1 MRKTAALLWLLGV
14 VLTASAQETVLKGTV
29 ADTLNKQQLH
39 NAVVSLL
46 RPKDSVLIKYVRTD
60 QQGRFQISGIPSGKL
75 LILVSYPNY
84 ADYLDQ
90 LTVDANATKDLG
102 NIPLITKAK
111 LLEEVIVK
119 QKISAIR
126 MRGDTTEYRADSFR
140 VSANA
145 NVQELLRKLPGISVN
160 GKGEITA
167 QGQKVEKVLVDGE
180 EFFSDDPAVVTQ
192 NLRADAVEKVQS
204 FDKKSDQAV
213 FTGIDDGQ
221 KTKTLNLVLKEDKK
235 KGYFGKLEA
244 GSDFGKYR
252 YGKGMLNSFKGK
264 KKAAAYITT
273 DNTRYETLNWN
284 ERRNYGEDLNTQ
296 TQISDD
302 GGVSMWSSGDEF
314 SWGRGL
320 PNSTTGGL
328 HFSNKWNQDK
338 HNSIN
343 TYQFNDLRV
352 TGENTSTTQTLLP
365 DGSFFVNNSDQKF
378 DNLRRRNRL
387 RSTYE
392 WQIDSTSNLKI
403 IGTGSIINNR
413 SNSIFQGASLDSK
426 GFKLNETSRQT
437 INESDEQNLIAN
449 IFWRKRFKKKGRT
462 ISITADV
469 NSTRRTGD
477 GFLFAT
483 NTFFTGATTTTR
495 IDQKKTNDENISGLS
510 TKVSYTEPLSK
521 TTTLELNYRFE
532 NNRNNAERNTLE
544 GGVNGAGKYET
555 MVDSLSNH
563 FVFNNYG
570 HIGGFNIRYNYKKI
584 NFSVGTGVGNVQFNI
599 EDLRKARNRSANFTN
614 FLPSANFNYQLKKQ
628 TRLGFRY
635 NGSTRNPSLQQINP
649 IIDNIDPLNLTVG
662 NPNLGQEFR
671 NNFELYFSDYKVL
684 KSKNIYLSANYSY
697 VNNAITNANT
707 IDKATGKR
715 INQAVN
721 VNGNYNFNMW
731 SSYGFEL
738 FPSFN
743 LNFNFNPSINRF
755 INIVDGQ
762 ENINDSRNMRFSIGS
777 GYWGDKWINYWFDLS
792 ATNNFSKSSINPNN
806 TTRFWNYNTNANIE
820 MKLPKKWYV
829 NFEADIEMYQ
839 RTTVFANQRNVV
851 LLNGS
856 VRKSID
862 KKENWQIQFRVNDIL
877 NQNLGINRNISSN
890 FISETTQQSIRRFG
904 MLSLTYNFNKN
915 GAEPKGF

>member
-1 MRKTAALLWLLGV
+1 MRKTAALLWLLCFAF
-14 VLTASAQETVLKGTV
+14 TANAQENLLKGSV
-29 ADTLNKQQLH
+29 ADTLNKQVLY

-60 QQGRFQISGIPSGKL
+60 QQGNFQLNGVPNGKF

-90 LTVDANATKDLG
+90 LTIDDTHSKDLG
-102 NIPLITKAK
+102 NIPLMTKAK

-145 NVQELLRKLPGISVN
+145 NVQELLRKLPGITVN
-160 GKGEITA
+160 GKGEISA

-235 KGYFGKLEA
+235 KGYFGKVEA
-244 GSDFGKYR
+244 GSDFDRYR
-252 YGKGMLNSFKGK
+252 YGKTMLNVFKGK
-264 KKAAAYITT
+264 KKAAAYITS
-273 DNTRYETLNWN
+273 DNTRYETLNWS
-284 ERRNYGEDLNTQ
+284 ERRNYGEDMNTQ
-296 TQISDD
+296 TEMTED
-302 GGVSMWSSGDEF
+302 GGIMMWSNGDDF

-338 HNSIN
+338 HNSVN

-352 TGENTSTTQTLLP
+352 NGVNTSTTQTLLP
-365 DGSFFVNNSDQKF
+365 DGSFFVNNSDQSF
-378 DNLRRRNRL
+378 NNLKRRNRL

-403 IGTGSIINNR
+403 IGTGSMINNR
-413 SNSIFQGASLDSK
+413 SNNSFTGSSLDSK

-437 INESDEQNLIAN
+437 IMESDEQNLIAN

-462 ISITADV
+462 ISINADI

-483 NTFFTGATTTTR
+483 NTFFTGGVNTTR

-510 TKVSYTEPLSK
+510 SKVSYTEPIAK
-521 TTTLELNYRFE
+521 NTVLELNYRFE

-563 FVFNNYG
+563 FVFNNFG
-570 HIGGFNIRYNYKKI
+570 HTGGFNIRYNYKKI
-584 NFSVGTGVGNVQFNI
+584 NFSIGTGVGSVQFNI
-599 EDLRKARNRSANFTN
+599 EDLRKNRNRSANFTN
-614 FLPSANFNYQLKKQ
+614 FLPAANFNYQIKKQ
-628 TRLGFRY
+628 TRLGLRY
-635 NGSTRNPSLQQINP
+635 NGNTRNPSLQQINP
-649 IIDNIDPLNLTVG
+649 IIDNTDPLNLTIG
-662 NPNLGQEFR
+662 NANLGQEFR
-671 NNFELYFSDYKVL
+671 NNLELFFSDYKVL
-684 KSKNIYLSANYSY
+684 KSRNLYLSANYSF
-697 VNNAITNANT
+697 VNNAITNSNT
-707 IDKATGKR
+707 IDKTTGKR

-743 LNFNFNPSINRF
+743 LNFDFNPSINRF
-755 INIVDGQ
+755 VNIVDGK
-762 ENINDSRNMRFSIGS
+762 ENVNDSRNIRLGIGS
-777 GYWGDKWINYWFDLS
+777 GYWGDKWINYWFNIS
-792 ATNNFSKSSINPNN
+792 AINNYSKSSINPNN
-806 TTRFWNYNTNANIE
+806 ITRFWNYNANFNME
-820 MKLPKKWYV
+820 MKLPKKWYI
-829 NFEADIEMYQ
+829 NLDGDIDFYQ
-839 RTTVFANQRNVV
+839 KTSVFANQRNVV

-856 VRKSID
+856 VKKSID
-862 KKENWQIQFRVNDIL
+862 KKESWQVQFRVNDIF

-890 FISETTQQSIRRFG
+890 FISETTQQAIRRFG
-904 MLSLTYNFNKN
+904 MLALTYNFSKN

>member
-1 MRKTAALLWLLGV
+1 
-14 VLTASAQETVLKGTV
+14 
-29 ADTLNKQQLH
+29 
-39 NAVVSLL
+39 
-46 RPKDSVLIKYVRTD
+46 
-60 QQGRFQISGIPSGKL
+60 
-75 LILVSYPNY
+75 
-84 ADYLDQ
+84 
-90 LTVDANATKDLG
+90 
-102 NIPLITKAK
+102 
-111 LLEEVIVK
+111 
-119 QKISAIR
+119 
-126 MRGDTTEYRADSFR
+126 
-140 VSANA
+140 
-145 NVQELLRKLPGISVN
+145 
-160 GKGEITA
+160 
-167 QGQKVEKVLVDGE
+167 
-180 EFFSDDPAVVTQ
+180 
-192 NLRADAVEKVQS
+192 
-204 FDKKSDQAV
+204 
-213 FTGIDDGQ
+213 
-221 KTKTLNLVLKEDKK
+221 
-235 KGYFGKLEA
+235 
-244 GSDFGKYR
+244 
-252 YGKGMLNSFKGK
+252 
-264 KKAAAYITT
+264 
-273 DNTRYETLNWN
+273 
-284 ERRNYGEDLNTQ
+284 
-296 TQISDD
+296 
-302 GGVSMWSSGDEF
+302 
-314 SWGRGL
+314 
-320 PNSTTGGL
+320 
-328 HFSNKWNQDK
+328 
-338 HNSIN
+338 
-343 TYQFNDLRV
+343 
-352 TGENTSTTQTLLP
+352 
-365 DGSFFVNNSDQKF
+365 
-378 DNLRRRNRL
+378 
-387 RSTYE
+387 
-392 WQIDSTSNLKI
+392 
-403 IGTGSIINNR
+403 
-413 SNSIFQGASLDSK
+413 
-426 GFKLNETSRQT
+426 
-437 INESDEQNLIAN
+437 
-449 IFWRKRFKKKGRT
+449 
-462 ISITADV
+462 
-469 NSTRRTGD
+469 
-477 GFLFAT
+477 
-483 NTFFTGATTTTR
+483 
-495 IDQKKTNDENISGLS
+495 
-510 TKVSYTEPLSK
+510 
-521 TTTLELNYRFE
+521 
-532 NNRNNAERNTLE
+532 LE

-707 IDKATGKR
+707 IDKTTGKR

-743 LNFNFNPSINRF
+743 LSFNFNPSINRF

-777 GYWGDKWINYWFDLS
+777 GYWSDKWINYWFDLS

>member
-1 MRKTAALLWLLGV
+1 MRKTAALLWLLCFAF
-14 VLTASAQETVLKGTV
+14 TANAQETLIKGTV
-29 ADTLNKQQLH
+29 ADTLNKQVLH

-60 QQGRFQISGIPSGKL
+60 QQGKFQLNGVPSGQL

-90 LTVDANATKDLG
+90 LQIEGNSIKDLG
-102 NIPLITKAK
+102 NIPLMTKAK

-145 NVQELLRKLPGISVN
+145 NVQELLRKLPGITVN

-235 KGYFGKLEA
+235 KGFFGKVEA
-244 GSDFGKYR
+244 GSDFDRYR
-252 YGKGMLNSFKGK
+252 YGKTMLNVFKGK
-264 KKAAAYITT
+264 KKAAAYITS
-273 DNTRYETLNWN
+273 DNTRYETLNWS

-296 TQISDD
+296 TEMTED
-302 GGVSMWSSGDEF
+302 GGIMMWSSGDDF

-343 TYQFNDLRV
+343 TFQFNDLRV
-352 TGENTSTTQTLLP
+352 NGINTSTTQTLLP
-365 DGSFFVNNSDQKF
+365 DGSFFVNKSDQSF
-378 DNLRRRNRL
+378 NNMRRRNRL

-413 SNSIFQGASLDSK
+413 SNNSFTGASLDSK
-426 GFKLNETSRQT
+426 GFKLNGTSRQT
-437 INESDEQNLIAN
+437 IMESDEQNLIAN

-462 ISITADV
+462 ISINADI

-483 NTFFTGATTTTR
+483 NTFFTGGINTTR
-495 IDQKKTNDENISGLS
+495 IDQKKTNAENISGLS
-510 TKVSYTEPLSK
+510 SKVSYTEPIAK
-521 TTTLELNYRFE
+521 NTTLELNYRFE
-532 NNRNNAERNTLE
+532 NNRNNAEQNTLE

-570 HIGGFNIRYNYKKI
+570 HTGGFNIRYNFKKF
-584 NFSVGTGVGNVQFNI
+584 NFSVGTGVGSVQFNI
-599 EDLRKARNRSANFTN
+599 EDLRKNRNRSANFTN
-614 FLPSANFNYQLKKQ
+614 FLPSANFNYQIKKQ
-628 TRLGFRY
+628 TRLGFKY
-635 NGSTRNPSLQQINP
+635 NGNTRNPSLQQINP
-649 IIDNIDPLNLTVG
+649 IIDNTDPLNLTIG
-662 NPNLGQEFR
+662 NANLGQEFR
-671 NNFELYFSDYKVL
+671 NNFELFFSDYKVL
-684 KSKNIYLSANYSY
+684 KSKNLYLSANYSF

-707 IDKATGKR
+707 IDKTTGKR

-738 FPSFN
+738 LPSFN
-743 LNFNFNPSINRF
+743 ISFEFNPSINRF
-755 INIVDGQ
+755 VNIVDGR
-762 ENINDSRNMRFSIGS
+762 ENINDSRNLRFGIGS
-777 GYWGDKWINYWFDLS
+777 GYWGDKWINYWFNVS
-792 ATNNFSKSSINPNN
+792 AVNNYSKSSINPNN
-806 TTRFWNYNTNANIE
+806 ITRFWNYNANFNLE

-829 NFEADIEMYQ
+829 NLDGDVDFYQ
-839 RTTVFANQRNVV
+839 KTSVFANQRNVL

-856 VRKSID
+856 VKKSID
-862 KKENWQIQFRVNDIL
+862 KKENWQVQIRVNDIF

-890 FISETTQQSIRRFG
+890 FISETTQQAIRRFG
-904 MLSLTYNFNKN
+904 MLALTYNFNKN